1 MYNLYLFDLKK
12 KLCFV
17 LKMFRFLMNPQTSK
31 FVTSSK
37 TLGVRNNSLE
47 LQCILEVT
55 LLIVFLESL
64 SLIRYECHSRQA
76 FSTRFSPIV

>member
-47 LQCILEVT
+47 LHSILEVA

-64 SLIRYECHSRQA
+64 SLIRYECHLRQA